1 MKDCGF
7 VEPPLC
13 MLFKSNIWSVT
24 EHSDTEHNPAQSLQ
38 LGCFFV
44 NLSGAS
50 AMNYRVVRQ
59 RCMERRLHVV
69 EQEKLSVQTEAMMP
83 FWVVL
88 EIKST

>member
-1 MKDCGF
+1 MALLSLHCACSSKVIFG
-7 VEPPLC
+7 LR
-13 MLFKSNIWSVT
+13 S
-24 EHSDTEHNPAQSLQ
+24 NPAQSLQ
-38 LGCFFV
+38 LGYFFV

-50 AMNYRVVRQ
+50 ARNYRVVRQ
-59 RCMERRLHVV
+59 RCMKRRLHVV